1 MDAAD
6 RELFTEALRKAV
18 QHGVSL
24 DDVGWYD
31 ALADDREVAVATLF
45 ELQGE
50 HNATSTALDAVVAAA
65 AGLPSGRILLP
76 ALNSAHAP
84 ATITGGRVR
93 VRGMCRGGI
102 AGAVIAATNDGYVS
116 LQVSD
121 LHLRAVD
128 GMDPRLELIAVT
140 GAVDGAVPEPAS
152 WTAGVAAGQMAL
164 AHELVGTSRAMLRL
178 AREHALDREQFGRPI
193 ASFQAVRH
201 KLAEAHVA
209 VESAKSAADVAWH
222 DPAFATLAKAV
233 AGRSALIVARHAQQV
248 LAGIGFTTEH
258 PLHRYIRRALVLD
271 GLFGSSRTLTS
282 EIGAQALRTRHLPRP
297 IPL

>member
-6 RELFTEALRKAV
+6 CELFTEALRKAV

-50 HNATSTALDAVVAAA
+50 HNATSTALDAVVADA

-76 ALNSAHAP
+76 ALDSAHAP

-93 VRGMCRGGI
+93 VRGICRGGLDST
-102 AGAVIAATNDGYVS
+102 VIAATNDGYVS

-121 LHLRAVD
+121 LQLRPVG
-128 GMDPRLELIAVT
+128 GMDPRLELVAIT
-140 GAVDGAVPEPAS
+140 GAVHGAVPEPAG
-152 WTAGVAAGQMAL
+152 WTAGVAAGQLAL

-209 VESAKSAADVAWH
+209 VESAKSAADAAWH
-222 DPAFATLAKAV
+222 DPAFAAVAKAV
-233 AGRSALIVARHAQQV
+233 AGRSARTVARHAQQV